1 MNFSQEDLENT
12 LKSAA
17 REQNKLNPTM
27 RKGDIQVQTTMI
39 PFYVWPVVSEDS
51 PWFIFQVATLED
63 VIKEMKVSARV
74 TVEDGIFLILHA
86 MYLFRKSR
94 LNKII
99 LQENST
105 SNWDDVIFIPPG
117 FDVSDD
123 SNEQ

>member
-63 VIKEMKVSARV
+63 VIKEMKVSVKV
-74 TVEDGIFLILHA
+74 TVEDGIHLTLCVCYSPFLREGIFCN
-86 MYLFRKSR
+86 YLFS
-94 LNKII
+94 
-99 LQENST
+99 
-105 SNWDDVIFIPPG
+105 
-117 FDVSDD
+117 
-123 SNEQ
+123 

>member
-1 MNFSQEDLENT
+1 
-12 LKSAA
+12 
-17 REQNKLNPTM
+17 
-27 RKGDIQVQTTMI
+27 
-39 PFYVWPVVSEDS
+39 
-51 PWFIFQVATLED
+51 
-63 VIKEMKVSARV
+63 MKVSVKV